1 MIIDA
6 VLAYL
11 HFLSIFFLAFTLLR
25 EWALLRGGP
34 PALDIKALVRTDRHY
49 LYAAIAVLAS
59 GLGRVLLG
67 IKPWAFYAHNPVLHV
82 KIGLFV
88 LIGILSIQPTLA
100 FIRWR
105 RAQAAD
111 ADYRVAPNDWRFVRR
126 MLLIELHLL
135 ALIPLLA
142 TLMARGV
149 GLHS

>member
-11 HFLSIFFLAFTLLR
+11 HLLSIFFLAFTLLR

-34 PALDIKALVRTDRHY
+34 PALDIKALARTDRHY
-49 LYAAIAVLAS
+49 LFAAVAVIAS
-59 GLGRVLLG
+59 GVGRILLG
-67 IKPWAFYAHNPVLHV
+67 IKPWAFYAHNPLFHA

-88 LIGILSIQPTLA
+88 LLGILSIKPTLA

-111 ADYRVAPNDWRFVRR
+111 VDYRVAPNDWRFVRR

>member
-1 MIIDA
+1 MYLDA

-25 EWALLRGGP
+25 EWVLLRGGP
-34 PALDIKALVRTDRHY
+34 PVLDVNALARTDLHY
-49 LYAAIAVLAS
+49 MYAAIAVLAS
-59 GLGRVLLG
+59 GLGRILLV
-67 IKPWAFYAHNPVLHV
+67 IKPWMFYAHNPVFHA

-135 ALIPLLA
+135 VLIPLLA
-142 TLMARGV
+142 TLMARGI
-149 GLHS
+149 GLHN